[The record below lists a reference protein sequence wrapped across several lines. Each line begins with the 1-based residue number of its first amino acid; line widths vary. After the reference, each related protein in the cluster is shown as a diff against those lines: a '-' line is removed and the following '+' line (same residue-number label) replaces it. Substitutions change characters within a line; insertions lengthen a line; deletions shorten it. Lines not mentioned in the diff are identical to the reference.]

1 MDPVRVTI
9 ALGPLCVYLVLIGW
23 LNLSKRPFV
32 TSGARDILA
41 LAFALSGLIAIG
53 PIDLFMPERAAALFG
68 AKIWLPLVLLYLLI
82 ASLIS
87 MVMKPRIVVYN
98 VSSDEIRPIVGSV
111 VSELD
116 SGARWAG
123 DSVCMPNLQ
132 IQFYLQTH
140 PAMRNVQLVAT
151 NGDQN
156 LASWKSLESHLQQAM
171 DNVSVSLNPRA
182 VLFFIVASVMAA
194 VVGISLFAGHEVIAE
209 RMQDFLRM

>member
-9 ALGPLCVYLVLIGW
+9 ALGPLCVYLILIGW

-41 LAFALSGLIAIG
+41 LSLALSGLVAIG
-53 PIDLFMPERAAALFG
+53 PIELFMPERAAALMG
-68 AKIWLPLVLLYLLI
+68 AKIWLPLIMLYMLV

-98 VSSDEIRPIVGSV
+98 VSSDEIRPIVGGV

-116 SGARWAG
+116 QDARWAG
-123 DSVCMPNLQ
+123 DSVFMPNMQ

-151 NGDQN
+151 NGEQN
-156 LASWKSLESHLQQAM
+156 LTSWKNLESSLQQAM
-171 DNVSVSLNPRA
+171 NNVSVSVNPRA
-182 VLFFIVASVMAA
+182 ILFFIAASVMTAA
-194 VVGISLFAGHEVIAE
+194 VAVSLFAGQAVIAE

>member
-23 LNLSKRPFV
+23 LNPPKRPFV

-41 LAFALSGLIAIG
+41 LAVALSGLVAIG
-53 PIDLFMPERAAALFG
+53 PIELFMPERAAALMG
-68 AKIWLPLVLLYLLI
+68 AKIWLPLIMLYMLV

-98 VSSDEIRPIVGSV
+98 VSSDEIRPIVGGV

-116 SGARWAG
+116 QDARWAG
-123 DSVCMPNLQ
+123 DSVFMPNMR

-151 NGDQN
+151 NGEQN
-156 LASWKSLESHLQQAM
+156 LTSWKNLESSLQQAM
-171 DNVSVSLNPRA
+171 NNVSVSVNPRA
-182 VLFFIVASVMAA
+182 MLFFIAASVMTAA
-194 VVGISLFAGHEVIAE
+194 VGISLFTGQAVIAE

>member
-41 LAFALSGLIAIG
+41 LSLALSGLVAIG
-53 PIDLFMPERAAALFG
+53 PIELFMPERAAALMG
-68 AKIWLPLVLLYLLI
+68 AKIWLPLIMLYMLV

-98 VSSDEIRPIVGSV
+98 VSSDEIRPIVGGV

-116 SGARWAG
+116 QDARWAG
-123 DSVCMPNLQ
+123 DSVFMPNMQ
-132 IQFYLQTH
+132 IQFYLQT
-140 PAMRNVQLVAT
+140 PR
-151 NGDQN
+151 
-156 LASWKSLESHLQQAM
+156 SLQRQAP
-171 DNVSVSLNPRA
+171 SSSSA
-182 VLFFIVASVMAA
+182 Y
-194 VVGISLFAGHEVIAE
+194 
-209 RMQDFLRM
+209 

>member
-1 MDPVRVTI
+1 MDPVRITI
-9 ALGPLCVYLVLIGW
+9 ALGPLCVYLILIGW

-41 LAFALSGLIAIG
+41 LALALSGLVAVG
-53 PIDLFMPERAAALFG
+53 PIELFMPERAAAMMG
-68 AKIWLPLVLLYLLI
+68 AKIWLPLILLYLLV

-87 MVMKPRIVVYN
+87 MVLKPRIVVYN
-98 VSSDEIRPIVGSV
+98 MSSDEIRPIVGSV
-111 VSELD
+111 VNELD
-116 SGARWAG
+116 QDARWAG

-151 NGDQN
+151 NGEQN
-156 LASWKSLESHLQQAM
+156 LTSWKSLESHLQQAM
-171 DNVSVSLNPRA
+171 NNVAVSVNPRA
-182 VLFFIVASVMAA
+182 ILFFIAASVMSA
-194 VVGISLFAGHEVIAE
+194 VIGVSIFAGHDMIAE